1 VIKRPIGALREAQL
15 EERSAFAE
23 LEERT
28 RFPGAL
34 GAAIGLEEK
43 AKPFA

>member
-1 VIKRPIGALREAQL
+1 MAASERKKWRPYPPGALREAQL

-28 RFPGAL
+28 RFPGA
-34 GAAIGLEEK
+34 
-43 AKPFA
+43 